1 MITMV
6 IAAMLASPAPG
17 AERPAADPNRRVCRT
32 RTVTGSRTDF
42 ERICMTVRE
51 WNERRAANH
60 RLMRETTD
68 RGTTLSRD
76 ALSGE

>member
-6 IAAMLASPAPG
+6 MAAMLASAPG

-42 ERICMTVRE
+42 ERICMTARE
-51 WNERRAANH
+51 WNELREANH
-60 RLMRETTD
+60 RHMRETTD
-68 RGTTLSRD
+68 RGTTVARD
-76 ALSGE
+76 ALSGD